1 MDIRRRSKTWIRCTL
16 YVPQRTTID
25 IQIFT
30 ADEPEVEALPRQEV
44 VTFLEKTNK
53 EACIGYL
60 EHLTG
65 DLNDTSAEFH
75 DKLAELYFEKA
86 RTDEKIRAKL
96 LELLNTSQ
104 HYRANRLLGKLK
116 GDGQFFPVGRDAADD
131 SEMPEMKAILLGRMG
146 RHDEALRIYVYRLQE
161 YTSAET

>member
-1 MDIRRRSKTWIRCTL
+1 V
-16 YVPQRTTID
+16 YVAIPSAEKIAHT
-25 IQIFT
+25 QIFT

-44 VTFLEKTNK
+44 VTFLDKTNK

-86 RTDEKIRAKL
+86 RAKL
-96 LELLNTSQ
+96 LELLDTSQ

-146 RHDEALRIYVYRLQE
+146 RHDEALRIYVYRLE
-161 YTSAET
+161 DYTSAET

>member
-1 MDIRRRSKTWIRCTL
+1 M
-16 YVPQRTTID
+16 TTAEKIAN

-44 VTFLEKTNK
+44 VAFLEKTNK
-53 EACIGYL
+53 EACVGYL

-86 RTDEKIRAKL
+86 RTEEKTRAKL

-116 GDGQFFPVGRDAADD
+116 GDGQSCSDGLDIAD
-131 SEMPEMKAILLGRMG
+131 SLEMPEMKAILLGRMG
-146 RHDEALRIYVYRLQE
+146 RHDEALRIYVYRLE
-161 YTSAET
+161 DYTSAET

>member
-1 MDIRRRSKTWIRCTL
+1 M
-16 YVPQRTTID
+16 YVAIPSAEKIAN

-44 VTFLEKTNK
+44 VAFLEKTNK

-65 DLNDTSAEFH
+65 DLKDTSAEFH
-75 DKLAELYFEKA
+75 DKLAELYLEKA
-86 RTDEKIRAKL
+86 RTDEKTRAKL

-116 GDGQFFPVGRDAADD
+116 GDGQSCSTGLNLAD
-131 SEMPEMKAILLGRMG
+131 SLEMPEMKAILLGRMG
-146 RHDEALRIYVYRLQE
+146 RHDEALRIYVYRLE
-161 YTSAET
+161 DYTSAET